1 VVDDA
6 YDAYGT
12 IDELELFTQ
21 AIERLE
27 LAQIHTYTFFFYTH
41 THVLY
46 IINFPLFLMKCF
58 SGGIL
63 AAWIIFRIT

>member
-27 LAQIHTYTFFFYTH
+27 LAQIHTYTFFFLHTH
-41 THVLY
+41 TCTIY
-46 IINFPLFLMKCF
+46 Y
-58 SGGIL
+58 
-63 AAWIIFRIT
+63 